1 MGNVYLQGDC
11 LVRVRLGT
19 ALDWCPGVSKTG
31 ELVSLSEQNLV
42 DCSRKYGN
50 NSCNGGLTDNAFQYV
65 KDNCGID
72 SEDSYPYHGEVRN
85 ILKKSVHA

>member
-1 MGNVYLQGDC
+1 MFRIRMGNVYLQGDC

-42 DCSRKYGN
+42 NCSRKYG
-50 NSCNGGLTDNAFQYV
+50 GLMDNAFQYV
-65 KDNCGID
+65 KDNGGIN
-72 SEDSYPYHGEVRN
+72 SEDSYPLDGEVRN
-85 ILKKSVHA
+85 IQK